1 MKVIYLKRLIIL
13 ILFALTFSLYNKL
26 SFVSADAGEDR
37 SVYLSATEFDY
48 PPFSVTESGEADGFS
63 VDLLKAVAEEM
74 GIVVTFKIDEWSILK
89 EELKNGELDI
99 LPLMGYTSERDLD
112 YDFTV
117 PYIVMRGNIFV
128 RKGESSITSEADL
141 FGKEILVL
149 NGDNSQEWA
158 ISIGLEEELTAT
170 PTYLKRLNY

>member
-89 EELKNGELDI
+89 EELKKI
-99 LPLMGYTSERDLD
+99 
-112 YDFTV
+112 
-117 PYIVMRGNIFV
+117 NIE
-128 RKGESSITSEADL
+128 K
-141 FGKEILVL
+141 
-149 NGDNSQEWA
+149 
-158 ISIGLEEELTAT
+158 
-170 PTYLKRLNY
+170 